1 MKTTETELPTYMTI
15 NEAAHNSGISRHLIR
30 DLVKANKIKHIM
42 SGAKYLINYPK
53 MMQYFEA
60 LEETVA

>member
-1 MKTTETELPTYMTI
+1 MKATKTSLPIYMTI
-15 NEAAHNSGISRHLIR
+15 NEAALNSGISRHLIR

-60 LEETVA
+60 LEDTVA